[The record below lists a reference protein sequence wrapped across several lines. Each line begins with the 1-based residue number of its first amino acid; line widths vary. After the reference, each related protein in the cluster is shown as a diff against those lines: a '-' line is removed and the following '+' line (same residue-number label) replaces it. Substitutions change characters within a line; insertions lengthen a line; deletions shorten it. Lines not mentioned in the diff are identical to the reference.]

1 MSHAT
6 RPTRIVILGGGF
18 GGLSVAR
25 ELERTLRPDEPVTI
39 TLVNRDNFFLFT
51 PMLHEV
57 AASDL
62 DLATIV
68 NPLRK
73 LLTRTALF
81 TGVVQEIDTERRV
94 VHVTHADGAHAHAL
108 PYDHLVLALGAVTNF
123 FGIAGLES
131 RAITMKTLGDAIT
144 LRNHLIA
151 NLEEADFECSRDIRE
166 PLLTV
171 LVAGGGFAGVETVA
185 AVNDFV
191 RAALRFYRN
200 LAPSDV
206 RVVIVHPGDY
216 LLPELGERLGRYTQD
231 RLRARGVEV
240 ALNTRVAAVA
250 GDVVQLSDGRTLRS
264 RNLVWTA
271 GTSANPV
278 LDSLACTKSRGRVV
292 VSPTLEVPGH
302 PGLWALGDCA
312 SIPAPDGSTY
322 PPTAQ
327 HALREGR
334 RLAANL
340 VATLRG
346 TPLAPFSFRT
356 LGLLASIG
364 RRTGVANVFGVNF
377 SGVVA
382 WWLWR
387 TIYLSKLPRLEKKV
401 RVALEW
407 TLDVVFSKDIVQFGT
422 RHAPTISRTETTA
435 DARRREPFGARW
447 QYGCRCD
454 ARRVALADP
463 GDCMMRKQLTISV
476 LVALGAALWF
486 AFRPERLFVNAKVNE
501 SLGSLPG
508 DAAAAKTLAA
518 GSFHG
523 VHHETSGTAT
533 ILRSQTASACCAC
546 PTSPPRTAPT
556 CASTSSPRPTR
567 WTTRPSPTPAS
578 SR

>member
-1 MSHAT
+1 MNQLQ

-25 ELERTLRPDEPVTI
+25 ELERTLRPGEAVEI
-39 TLVNRDNFFLFT
+39 TLVNRDNYFLFT

-73 LLTRTALF
+73 LLRRTALF
-81 TGVVQEIDTERRV
+81 TGVVQSIDTDERS
-94 VHVTHADGAHAHAL
+94 VHVTHADGTHAHAL

-144 LRNHLIA
+144 LRNQLIA
-151 NLEEADFECSRDIRE
+151 NLEEADFECSREIRE

-200 LAPSDV
+200 LSPDDV
-206 RVVIVHPGDY
+206 RVLIVHPGDY
-216 LLPELGERLGRYTQD
+216 LLPELGERLGRYTQE
-231 RLRARGVEV
+231 RLRERGVEV
-240 ALNTRVAAVA
+240 ALNTRVAAVQ
-250 GDVVQLSDGRTLRS
+250 GDVVQLSDGRSLRS

-292 VSPTLEVPGH
+292 VAPTLEVPGH
-302 PGLWALGDCA
+302 RGLWALGDCA

-327 HALREGR
+327 HALREGK

-340 VATLRG
+340 IATMRG
-346 TPLAPFSFRT
+346 EPLAPFRFRT

-364 RRTGVANVFGVNF
+364 RRTGVANIFGMNF
-377 SGVVA
+377 SGAVA

-422 RHAPTISRTETTA
+422 RHAPTISRHEHA
-435 DARRREPFGARW
+435 
-447 QYGCRCD
+447 
-454 ARRVALADP
+454 
-463 GDCMMRKQLTISV
+463 GDENR
-476 LVALGAALWF
+476 GNH
-486 AFRPERLFVNAKVNE
+486 PERLGN
-501 SLGSLPG
+501 LDG
-508 DAAAAKTLAA
+508 DAMHDASPSLTL
-518 GSFHG
+518 
-523 VHHETSGTAT
+523 ETA
-533 ILRSQTASACCAC
+533 
-546 PTSPPRTAPT
+546 
-556 CASTSSPRPTR
+556 
-567 WTTRPSPTPAS
+567 
-578 SR
+578 